1 MPKTY
6 EGVFIRCEKSI
17 KKIIDKM
24 HAESE
29 KKDIIE
35 KDIDDCCCILNIKY
49 YKRVLERIE
58 EIQNKFL
65 LEPELE

>member
-1 MPKTY
+1 
-6 EGVFIRCEKSI
+6 
-17 KKIIDKM
+17 M

-49 YKRVLERIE
+49 YKKVLIIMLGVFHDIQILTNFLYHHNLDLILN
-58 EIQNKFL
+58 EILNIYK
-65 LEPELE
+65 EY